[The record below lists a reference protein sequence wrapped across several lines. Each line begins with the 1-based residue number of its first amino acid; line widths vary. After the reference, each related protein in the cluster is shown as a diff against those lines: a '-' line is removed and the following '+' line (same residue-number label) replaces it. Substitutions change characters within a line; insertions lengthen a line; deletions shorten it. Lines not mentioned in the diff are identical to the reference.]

1 MGICARY
8 ATVTKAELLETQ
20 SALLLA
26 HYRALLADLMRVN
39 GENDGKLNP

>member
-8 ATVTKAELLETQ
+8 APVTKAELLETQ

-26 HYRALLADLMRVN
+26 QYRALLRDLTAA
-39 GENDGKLNP
+39 LNRR

>member
-1 MGICARY
+1 VGICARY

-26 HYRALLADLMRVN
+26 RYRAMLQELREMT
-39 GENDGKLNP
+39 GEE

>member
-26 HYRALLADLMRVN
+26 QNRALLRDLTTALTQK
-39 GENDGKLNP
+39 GAA